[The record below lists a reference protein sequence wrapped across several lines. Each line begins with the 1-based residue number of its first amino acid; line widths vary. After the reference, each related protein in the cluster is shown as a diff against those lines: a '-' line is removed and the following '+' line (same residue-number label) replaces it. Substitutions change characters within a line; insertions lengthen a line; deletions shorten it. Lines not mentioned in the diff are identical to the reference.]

1 MHHLPYFCVLPIH
14 RQWARESLGKPK
26 VLPPGLAALRPET
39 LRFCWGIWGNVR
51 HQMFAA
57 PGSMETIQS
66 TTEYSLES
74 RSNDISRKELIQLAH
89 YMQLHDLIQS
99 DQT

>member
-1 MHHLPYFCVLPIH
+1 MYFPFI
-14 RQWARESLGKPK
+14 GN
-26 VLPPGLAALRPET
+26 GLANHLGSRKFCPQAWRRLDLKENP
-39 LRFCWGIWGNVR
+39 RFWWGIWGNVR

-57 PGSMETIQS
+57 PGSIETIQS

-89 YMQLHDLIQS
+89 CMQLHDLIQS